1 MPRAKPILTSFNGGE
16 LSPLLDGRVD
26 QDKYFTGCK
35 TLTNFIPTV
44 QGPARR
50 RGGTRFVGLVKV
62 AAKRAWLAD
71 FVFSAGQAYALEF
84 GDNYLRFWTNRG
96 QLLGGDGV
104 SPYEVV
110 TPYSEADL
118 ITAEG
123 TFALRTLQSSDVMW
137 IVHSEGKHP
146 PYRLSRRDAI
156 DWTLAPEEFTDG
168 PFRDVNTDSALTMQA
183 GGTTGTVTV
192 TANSALFKPGHVGSL
207 LVLNSFNPST
217 VAPYQTYKSVSIG
230 DRVRNAG
237 NVYEAQNAFTY
248 ASGDQTQRY
257 VPTHTEGDAY
267 DGAVTWRYLHSGYG
281 WGKIIS
287 VSGDG
292 LSCQLQVISRLPDEV
307 SSSVPASATIE
318 VPGGLDSTAVDRMV
332 NIAGVSITLPAGT
345 LTQAQVASAIA
356 AADFTSADLT
366 VNAVGTDLVFT
377 STKIGAAGNGSVTV
391 ADGSYNDAPAYT
403 LPAIPL
409 SGGSGTGVPT
419 RRWAF
424 SEFSSVYGW
433 PTGIAFFK
441 ERLTYT
447 RGKQVFHSIV
457 GAFTNFARKDA
468 GSVTSETAMSLSL
481 AADKLDSIR
490 WLAQSRTLVIGS
502 ARAEL
507 ALGEQ
512 TTQQVYSATNV
523 QNVPQTEYG
532 SRLLRPLRVGES
544 VLFVE
549 RAGHRIRDMKFDF
562 TIDRYKAED
571 ITVLSEHIFDGSEA
585 LGDPEQEQRDIVDWA
600 YQQQRDS
607 IVWCVLSDGTVA
619 SLVFNRERG
628 VIAWT
633 PHYLGGNAVVE
644 AVQSIPSPDG
654 RTDDAWFIVR
664 RTVNGQTQRSVEYLT
679 DYRLVKKGAAEA
691 VHVDC
696 STTYRGA
703 ATKVVTGLAH
713 LEGQTVSVCVDGS
726 NHPDKVVSGG
736 QVTLDRTG
744 ELIHIGYRFVSRM
757 QTMRLEVQG
766 GGGTSQ
772 TTRKG
777 IAEVWLRL
785 QSTIGGRVGPT
796 FDRMDEI
803 RTLDP
808 RKPVGTPPALY
819 SGDYK
824 LQFPGGYETDAYV
837 CYEQRMPLPATLV
850 AVVLRVQIND

>member
-1 MPRAKPILTSFNGGE
+1 MPRAKPIFTSFNGGE

-50 RGGTRFVGLVKV
+50 RGGTRHIGLAKFG
-62 AAKRAWLAD
+62 AKRAWLAD
-71 FVFSAGQAYALEF
+71 FVFSAGQAYILEF
-84 GDNYLRFWTNRG
+84 GDLYLRFWANRG
-96 QLLGGDGV
+96 RLLNDAV
-104 SPYEVV
+104 PYEIA

-118 ITAEG
+118 VTAEG

-137 IVHSEGKHP
+137 IVHSEGKYP
-146 PYRLSRRDAI
+146 PYRLSRRGAT

-183 GGTTGTVTV
+183 SAVSGIVTI
-192 TANSALFKPGHVGSL
+192 TASSALFKPGHVGSL
-207 LVLNSFNPST
+207 LILNSFNPST
-217 VAPYQTYKSVSIG
+217 VPPYQTYKSVG
-230 DRVRNAG
+230 VGNQVRNAG

-248 ASGDQTQRY
+248 TSGDQTQRY
-257 VPTHTEGDAY
+257 VPTHTDGDAF
-267 DGAVTWRYLHSGYG
+267 DGAVKWRYLHSGYG
-281 WGKIIS
+281 WGKILS
-287 VSGDG
+287 VTSNG
-292 LSCQLQVISRLPDEV
+292 LACQLQVTSRLPDEV
-307 SSSVPASATIE
+307 VSAS
-318 VPGGLDSTAVDRMV
+318 
-332 NIAGVSITLPAGT
+332 
-345 LTQAQVASAIA
+345 
-356 AADFTSADLT
+356 
-366 VNAVGTDLVFT
+366 
-377 STKIGAAGNGSVTV
+377 
-391 ADGSYNDAPAYT
+391 
-403 LPAIPL
+403 
-409 SGGSGTGVPT
+409 T

-424 SEFSSVYGW
+424 SEFSSIYGW

-468 GSVTSETAMSLSL
+468 GAVTSETAMSLSL
-481 AADKLDSIR
+481 AADKLDNIR

-571 ITVLSEHIFDGSEA
+571 ITVLSEHIFDGSEV
-585 LGDPEQEQRDIVDWA
+585 LGDTEQEQRDIVDWA

-607 IVWCVLSDGTVA
+607 LVWCVLSDGTLA

-633 PHYLGGNAVVE
+633 PHYIGGDAVVE

-664 RTVNGQTQRSVEYLT
+664 RTVNGQPQRSIEYMT

-696 STTYRGA
+696 SVTYRGA
-703 ATKVVTGLAH
+703 PANVITGLAH
-713 LEGQTVSVCVDGS
+713 MEGKTVSICVDGS
-726 NHPDKVVSGG
+726 NHPDKTVVGG

-744 ELIHIGYRFVSRM
+744 SLVHVGYRFVSRM

-772 TTRKG
+772 TARKG

-785 QSTIGGRVGPT
+785 QSTVGGRVGPN
-796 FDRMDEI
+796 FERMDEI

-808 RKPVGTPPALY
+808 RKPVGTPPTLY
-819 SGDYK
+819 SGDYT
-824 LQFPGGYETDAYV
+824 LQFPGGFETDAYV
-837 CYEQRMPLPATLV
+837 CFEQRMPLPATLV
-850 AVVLRVQIND
+850 AIILRVQIND

>member
-1 MPRAKPILTSFNGGE
+1 MPRAKPIFTSFNGGE

-50 RGGTRFVGLVKV
+50 RGGTRHVGLAKFG
-62 AAKRAWLAD
+62 AKRAWLAD
-71 FVFSAGQAYALEF
+71 FVFSAGQAYVLEF
-84 GDNYLRFWTNRG
+84 GDLYLRFWTNRG
-96 QLLGGDGV
+96 QLLSGAV
-104 SPYEVV
+104 PYEIA

-137 IVHSEGKHP
+137 IVHSEGKYP
-146 PYRLSRRDAI
+146 PYRLSRRGAI

-168 PFRDVNTDSALTMQA
+168 PFRDVNTDSNLTMQA
-183 GGTTGTVTV
+183 SGVSGTVTV
-192 TANSALFKPGHVGSL
+192 TANSARFVAGHVGSL
-207 LVLNSFNPST
+207 LILNSFNPST
-217 VAPYQTYKSVSIG
+217 VAPYQTYKSVAIG
-230 DRVRNAG
+230 DRVRNGG

-248 ASGDQTQRY
+248 SSGDQTQRY

-292 LSCQLQVISRLPDEV
+292 LTCQLQVTSRLPEEV
-307 SSSVPASATIE
+307 VSAS
-318 VPGGLDSTAVDRMV
+318 
-332 NIAGVSITLPAGT
+332 
-345 LTQAQVASAIA
+345 
-356 AADFTSADLT
+356 
-366 VNAVGTDLVFT
+366 
-377 STKIGAAGNGSVTV
+377 
-391 ADGSYNDAPAYT
+391 
-403 LPAIPL
+403 
-409 SGGSGTGVPT
+409 T

-571 ITVLSEHIFDGSEA
+571 ITVLSEHIFDGSEV
-585 LGDPEQEQRDIVDWA
+585 LGDTEQEQRDIVDWA

-607 IVWCVLSDGTVA
+607 LVWCVLSDGALA

-633 PHYLGGNAVVE
+633 PHYLGGDAVVE

-664 RTVNGQTQRSVEYLT
+664 RTVNGQTQRSIEYIT

-696 STTYRGA
+696 SVTYRGVPA
-703 ATKVVTGLAH
+703 NVITGLAH
-713 LEGQTVSVCVDGS
+713 LEGKTVSICVDGS
-726 NHPDKVVSGG
+726 NHPDKTVVGG

-744 ELIHIGYRFVSRM
+744 SLVHVGYRFVSRM

-777 IAEVWLRL
+777 IAEAWLRL
-785 QSTIGGRVGPT
+785 QSTIGGRVGPN
-796 FDRMDEI
+796 FERMDEI

-824 LQFPGGYETDAYV
+824 LQFPGGFETDAYV
-837 CYEQRMPLPATLV
+837 CFEQRMPLPATLV
-850 AVVLRVQIND
+850 AIVLRVQIND

>member
-71 FVFSAGQAYALEF
+71 FVFSAGQAYILEF
-84 GDNYLRFWTNRG
+84 GNNYLRFWTNRG

-104 SPYEVV
+104 TPYEVA
-110 TPYSEADL
+110 TPYPEADL

-137 IVHSEGKHP
+137 IVHSEGKYP
-146 PYRLSRRDAI
+146 PYRLSRRGAI

-192 TANSALFKPGHVGSL
+192 TANSVLFKPGHVGSL
-207 LVLNSFNPST
+207 LILNSFNPST

-248 ASGDQTQRY
+248 SPGDQTQRY

-292 LSCQLQVISRLPDEV
+292 LSCQLQVTSRLPEEV
-307 SSSVPASATIE
+307 VSVS
-318 VPGGLDSTAVDRMV
+318 
-332 NIAGVSITLPAGT
+332 
-345 LTQAQVASAIA
+345 
-356 AADFTSADLT
+356 
-366 VNAVGTDLVFT
+366 
-377 STKIGAAGNGSVTV
+377 
-391 ADGSYNDAPAYT
+391 
-403 LPAIPL
+403 
-409 SGGSGTGVPT
+409 T

-481 AADKLDSIR
+481 AADKLDNIR

-571 ITVLSEHIFDGSEA
+571 ITVLSEHIFDGSEV
-585 LGDPEQEQRDIVDWA
+585 LGDTEQEQRDIVDWA

-607 IVWCVLSDGTVA
+607 IVWCVLSDGTLA

-696 STTYRGA
+696 STTYRGV

>member
-50 RGGTRFVGLVKV
+50 RGGTRFVGSVKV

-71 FVFSAGQAYALEF
+71 FVFSAGQAYVLEF

-137 IVHSEGKHP
+137 IVHSEGKYP
-146 PYRLSRRDAI
+146 PYRLSRRGAI

-168 PFRDVNTDSALTMQA
+168 PFRDMNTDSALTMQA

-217 VAPYQTYKSVSIG
+217 VAPYQTYKSVAIG

-248 ASGDQTQRY
+248 VSGNQTQRY

-292 LSCQLQVISRLPDEV
+292 LSCQLQVTSRLPEEV
-307 SSSVPASATIE
+307 VSAS
-318 VPGGLDSTAVDRMV
+318 
-332 NIAGVSITLPAGT
+332 
-345 LTQAQVASAIA
+345 
-356 AADFTSADLT
+356 
-366 VNAVGTDLVFT
+366 
-377 STKIGAAGNGSVTV
+377 
-391 ADGSYNDAPAYT
+391 
-403 LPAIPL
+403 
-409 SGGSGTGVPT
+409 T

-571 ITVLSEHIFDGSEA
+571 ITVLSEHIFDGSEV
-585 LGDPEQEQRDIVDWA
+585 LGDTEQEQRDIVEWA

-607 IVWCVLSDGTVA
+607 IVWCVLSDGALA
-619 SLVFNRERG
+619 SLVLNRERG

-633 PHYLGGNAVVE
+633 PHYLGGDAIVE

-703 ATKVVTGLAH
+703 ATKVITGLAH
-713 LEGQTVSVCVDGS
+713 LEGETVSICVDGS
-726 NHPDKVVSGG
+726 NHPDRVVSGG
-736 QVTLDRTG
+736 QVTLDRSG
-744 ELIHIGYRFVSRM
+744 ELVHVGYRFVSRM

>member
-50 RGGTRFVGLVKV
+50 RGGTRYVGPAKFG
-62 AAKRAWLAD
+62 AKRAWLAD
-71 FVFSAGQAYALEF
+71 FVFSAGQAYVLEF
-84 GDNYLRFWTNRG
+84 GDLYLRFWTNRG
-96 QLLGGDGV
+96 RLLDGGGA
-104 SPYEVV
+104 PYEIA
-110 TPYSEADL
+110 TPYPEADL

-137 IVHSEGKHP
+137 IVHAEGKYP
-146 PYRLSRRDAI
+146 PYRLSRRGATN
-156 DWTLAPEEFTDG
+156 WTLAPEEFTDG
-168 PFRDVNTDSALTMQA
+168 PFRDVNTDSTLTMQA
-183 GGTTGTVTV
+183 SGVTGSVTI
-192 TANSALFKPGHVGSL
+192 TASSALFKPGHVGSL
-207 LVLNSFNPST
+207 LMLNSFNPST
-217 VAPYQTYKSVSIG
+217 VSPYQTYKTVAVG

-248 ASGDQTQRY
+248 AAGDQTQRY
-257 VPTHTEGDAY
+257 VPTHTDGDAF

-281 WGKIIS
+281 WGKITS
-287 VSGDG
+287 VSNDG
-292 LSCQLQVISRLPDEV
+292 LTCQLDVTSRFPNEV
-307 SSSVPASATIE
+307 VSAS
-318 VPGGLDSTAVDRMV
+318 
-332 NIAGVSITLPAGT
+332 
-345 LTQAQVASAIA
+345 
-356 AADFTSADLT
+356 
-366 VNAVGTDLVFT
+366 
-377 STKIGAAGNGSVTV
+377 
-391 ADGSYNDAPAYT
+391 
-403 LPAIPL
+403 
-409 SGGSGTGVPT
+409 T

-457 GAFTNFARKDA
+457 GAFTSFARKDA

-507 ALGEQ
+507 SLGEQ

-571 ITVLSEHIFDGSEA
+571 ITVLSEHIFDGSEV
-585 LGDPEQEQRDIVDWA
+585 LGDTEQEQRDIVDWA

-607 IVWCVLSDGTVA
+607 LVWCVLSDGTLA

-633 PHYLGGNAVVE
+633 PHYLGGDAVVE

-664 RTVNGQTQRSVEYLT
+664 RTVNGQPQRSVEYLT

-696 STTYRGA
+696 SVTYRGA
-703 ATKVVTGLAH
+703 ATNVVTGLGH
-713 LEGQTVSVCVDGS
+713 LEGKSVSICVDGS
-726 NHPDKVVSGG
+726 NHPDKTVTGG
-736 QVTLDRTG
+736 QVTLGRTG
-744 ELIHIGYRFVSRM
+744 QLVHVGYRFVSRM

-777 IAEVWLRL
+777 IAEAWLRL
-785 QSTIGGRVGPT
+785 QSTIGGRVGPN

-808 RKPVGTPPALY
+808 RKPVGTPPTLY

-824 LQFPGGYETDAYV
+824 LQFPGGFETDAYV
-837 CYEQRMPLPATLV
+837 CFEQRMPLPATLV
-850 AVVLRVQIND
+850 AIVLRVQIND

>member
-26 QDKYFTGCK
+26 QDKYFTGCR
-35 TLTNFIPTV
+35 TLANFIPTV

-50 RGGTRFVGLVKV
+50 RGGTRFVGSVKV

-71 FVFSAGQAYALEF
+71 FVFSAGQAYVLEF

-137 IVHSEGKHP
+137 IVHSEGKYP
-146 PYRLSRRDAI
+146 PYRLSRRGAI

-168 PFRDVNTDSALTMQA
+168 PFRDVNTDGALTMQA

-207 LVLNSFNPST
+207 LILNSFNPST
-217 VAPYQTYKSVSIG
+217 VAPYQTYKSVAIG

-292 LSCQLQVISRLPDEV
+292 LSCQLQVTSRLPEEV
-307 SSSVPASATIE
+307 VSAS
-318 VPGGLDSTAVDRMV
+318 
-332 NIAGVSITLPAGT
+332 
-345 LTQAQVASAIA
+345 
-356 AADFTSADLT
+356 
-366 VNAVGTDLVFT
+366 
-377 STKIGAAGNGSVTV
+377 
-391 ADGSYNDAPAYT
+391 
-403 LPAIPL
+403 
-409 SGGSGTGVPT
+409 T

-571 ITVLSEHIFDGSEA
+571 ITVLSEHIFDGSEV
-585 LGDPEQEQRDIVDWA
+585 LGDTEQEQRDIVDWA

-607 IVWCVLSDGTVA
+607 IVWCVLSDGTLA

-679 DYRLVKKGAAEA
+679 DYRLVKEGAAEA

-696 STTYRGA
+696 STTYRGV

-713 LEGQTVSVCVDGS
+713 LEGQMVSVCVDGS

-772 TTRKG
+772 TARKG

>member
-1 MPRAKPILTSFNGGE
+1 MPRAKPILTSFNSGE

-50 RGGTRFVGLVKV
+50 RGGTRFVGSVKV
-62 AAKRAWLAD
+62 ATKRAWLAD
-71 FVFSAGQAYALEF
+71 FVFSAGQAYVLEF
-84 GDNYLRFWTNRG
+84 GDNYLCFWTNRG
-96 QLLGGDGV
+96 QLLGSDGV

-137 IVHSEGKHP
+137 IVHSGGKYP
-146 PYRLSRRDAI
+146 PYRLSRRGAI

-207 LVLNSFNPST
+207 LILNSFNPST
-217 VAPYQTYKSVSIG
+217 VAPYQTYKSVAIG
-230 DRVRNAG
+230 DRVRNGG

-248 ASGDQTQRY
+248 SSGDQTQRY

-292 LSCQLQVISRLPDEV
+292 LTCQLQVTSRLPEEV
-307 SSSVPASATIE
+307 VSAS
-318 VPGGLDSTAVDRMV
+318 
-332 NIAGVSITLPAGT
+332 
-345 LTQAQVASAIA
+345 
-356 AADFTSADLT
+356 
-366 VNAVGTDLVFT
+366 
-377 STKIGAAGNGSVTV
+377 
-391 ADGSYNDAPAYT
+391 
-403 LPAIPL
+403 
-409 SGGSGTGVPT
+409 T

-571 ITVLSEHIFDGSEA
+571 ITVLSEHIFDGSEV
-585 LGDPEQEQRDIVDWA
+585 LGDVEQEQRDIVDWA

-607 IVWCVLSDGTVA
+607 LVWCVLSDGSLA
-619 SLVFNRERG
+619 SLGFNRERG

-633 PHYLGGNAVVE
+633 PHYLGGDAVVE

-696 STTYRGA
+696 SVTYRGA
-703 ATKVVTGLAH
+703 ATNVITGLGH
-713 LEGQTVSVCVDGS
+713 LEGETVSICVDGS
-726 NHPDKVVSGG
+726 NHPDRVVAGG
-736 QVTLDRTG
+736 QVTLDRNG
-744 ELIHIGYRFVSRM
+744 VLVHVGYRFVSRM

>member
-50 RGGTRFVGLVKV
+50 RGGTRFVGSVKV

-71 FVFSAGQAYALEF
+71 FVFSAGQAYVLEF

-137 IVHSEGKHP
+137 IVHSEGKYP
-146 PYRLSRRDAI
+146 PYRLSRRGAI

-217 VAPYQTYKSVSIG
+217 VAPYQTYKSVAIG
-230 DRVRNAG
+230 NRVRNAG

-292 LSCQLQVISRLPDEV
+292 LSCQLQVTSRLPEEV
-307 SSSVPASATIE
+307 VSAS
-318 VPGGLDSTAVDRMV
+318 
-332 NIAGVSITLPAGT
+332 
-345 LTQAQVASAIA
+345 
-356 AADFTSADLT
+356 
-366 VNAVGTDLVFT
+366 
-377 STKIGAAGNGSVTV
+377 
-391 ADGSYNDAPAYT
+391 
-403 LPAIPL
+403 
-409 SGGSGTGVPT
+409 T

-571 ITVLSEHIFDGSEA
+571 ITVLSEHIFDGSEV
-585 LGDPEQEQRDIVDWA
+585 LGDTEQEQRDIVDWA

-607 IVWCVLSDGTVA
+607 IVWCVLSDGTLA

-633 PHYLGGNAVVE
+633 PHYLGGNAIVE

-679 DYRLVKKGAAEA
+679 DYRLVKKSAAEA

-696 STTYRGA
+696 STTYRGV

-713 LEGQTVSVCVDGS
+713 LEGQTVSICVDGS

-736 QVTLDRTG
+736 QITLDRTG

>member
-50 RGGTRFVGLVKV
+50 RGGTRHVGLAKFG
-62 AAKRAWLAD
+62 AKRAWLAD
-71 FVFSAGQAYALEF
+71 FVFSAGQAYILEF
-84 GDNYLRFWTNRG
+84 GDLYLRFWTNRG

-104 SPYEVV
+104 TPYEVA

-118 ITAEG
+118 VTAEG

-137 IVHSEGKHP
+137 IVHSEGKYP
-146 PYRLSRRDAI
+146 PYRLSRRGAI

-168 PFRDVNTDSALTMQA
+168 PFRDVNTDSNLTMQA
-183 GGTTGTVTV
+183 SGVSGTVTV
-192 TANSALFKPGHVGSL
+192 TANSARFVAGHVGSL
-207 LVLNSFNPST
+207 LILNSFNPST
-217 VAPYQTYKSVSIG
+217 VAPYQTYKSVAIG
-230 DRVRNAG
+230 DRVRNGG

-248 ASGDQTQRY
+248 SSGDQTQRY

-292 LSCQLQVISRLPDEV
+292 LTCQLQVTSRLPEEV
-307 SSSVPASATIE
+307 VSAS
-318 VPGGLDSTAVDRMV
+318 
-332 NIAGVSITLPAGT
+332 
-345 LTQAQVASAIA
+345 
-356 AADFTSADLT
+356 
-366 VNAVGTDLVFT
+366 
-377 STKIGAAGNGSVTV
+377 
-391 ADGSYNDAPAYT
+391 
-403 LPAIPL
+403 
-409 SGGSGTGVPT
+409 T

-571 ITVLSEHIFDGSEA
+571 ITVLSEHIFDGSEV
-585 LGDPEQEQRDIVDWA
+585 LGDTEQEQRDIVDWA

-607 IVWCVLSDGTVA
+607 LVWCVLSDGALA

-633 PHYLGGNAVVE
+633 PHYLGGDAVVE
-644 AVQSIPSPDG
+644 AAQSIPSPDG

-664 RTVNGQTQRSVEYLT
+664 RTVNGQTQRSIEYMT

-696 STTYRGA
+696 SVTYRGA
-703 ATKVVTGLAH
+703 PANVITGLAH
-713 LEGQTVSVCVDGS
+713 LEGKTVSICVDGS
-726 NHPDKVVSGG
+726 NHPDKTVVGG

-744 ELIHIGYRFVSRM
+744 SLVHVGYRFVSRM

-772 TTRKG
+772 TMRKG
-777 IAEVWLRL
+777 IAEAWLRL
-785 QSTIGGRVGPT
+785 QSTIGGRVGPS
-796 FDRMDEI
+796 FERMDEI

-824 LQFPGGYETDAYV
+824 LQFPGGFETDAYV
-837 CYEQRMPLPATLV
+837 CFEQRMPLPATLV
-850 AVVLRVQIND
+850 AIVLRVQIND

>member
-50 RGGTRFVGLVKV
+50 RGGTRFVGSVKV

-71 FVFSAGQAYALEF
+71 FVFSAGQAYVLEF
-84 GDNYLRFWTNRG
+84 GHNYLRFWTNRG

-104 SPYEVV
+104 TPYEVA

-137 IVHSEGKHP
+137 IVHSEGKYP
-146 PYRLSRRDAI
+146 PYRLSRRGAI

-168 PFRDVNTDSALTMQA
+168 PFRDMNTDSALTMQA

-217 VAPYQTYKSVSIG
+217 VAPYQTYKSVAIG

-248 ASGDQTQRY
+248 VSGNQTQRY

-292 LSCQLQVISRLPDEV
+292 LSCQLQVTSRLPEEV
-307 SSSVPASATIE
+307 VSAS
-318 VPGGLDSTAVDRMV
+318 
-332 NIAGVSITLPAGT
+332 
-345 LTQAQVASAIA
+345 
-356 AADFTSADLT
+356 
-366 VNAVGTDLVFT
+366 
-377 STKIGAAGNGSVTV
+377 
-391 ADGSYNDAPAYT
+391 
-403 LPAIPL
+403 
-409 SGGSGTGVPT
+409 T

-571 ITVLSEHIFDGSEA
+571 ITVLSEHIFDGSEV
-585 LGDPEQEQRDIVDWA
+585 LGDTEQEQRDIVDWA

-607 IVWCVLSDGTVA
+607 IVWCVLSDGTLA

-633 PHYLGGNAVVE
+633 PHYLGGNAIVE

-696 STTYRGA
+696 SVTYRGA
-703 ATKVVTGLAH
+703 PANVITGLAH
-713 LEGQTVSVCVDGS
+713 LEGETVSICVDGS

-736 QVTLDRTG
+736 QITLDRTG
-744 ELIHIGYRFVSRM
+744 SLVHVGYRFVSRM

-777 IAEVWLRL
+777 IAEAWLRL
-785 QSTIGGRVGPT
+785 QSTIGGRVGPN
-796 FDRMDEI
+796 FERMDEI

>member
-1 MPRAKPILTSFNGGE
+1 MPRAKPILTSFNSGE

-50 RGGTRFVGLVKV
+50 RGGTRYVGSAKFG
-62 AAKRAWLAD
+62 AKRAWLAD
-71 FVFSAGQAYALEF
+71 FVFSAGQAYVLEF

-96 QLLGGDGV
+96 QLLGSDGV

-110 TPYSEADL
+110 TPYPEADL

-137 IVHSEGKHP
+137 IVHAEGKYP
-146 PYRLSRRDAI
+146 PYRLSRRGATN
-156 DWTLAPEEFTDG
+156 WTLAPEEFTDG
-168 PFRDVNTDSALTMQA
+168 PFRDVNTDSTLTMQA
-183 GGTTGTVTV
+183 SGVTGLVTI
-192 TANSALFKPGHVGSL
+192 TASSALFKPGHVGSL
-207 LVLNSFNPST
+207 LMLNSFNPST
-217 VAPYQTYKSVSIG
+217 VSPYQTYKTVAVG
-230 DRVRNAG
+230 ARVRNAG

-257 VPTHTEGDAY
+257 IPTHTEGDAY

-292 LSCQLQVISRLPDEV
+292 LSCQLQVTSRLPEEV
-307 SSSVPASATIE
+307 VSAS
-318 VPGGLDSTAVDRMV
+318 
-332 NIAGVSITLPAGT
+332 
-345 LTQAQVASAIA
+345 
-356 AADFTSADLT
+356 
-366 VNAVGTDLVFT
+366 
-377 STKIGAAGNGSVTV
+377 
-391 ADGSYNDAPAYT
+391 
-403 LPAIPL
+403 
-409 SGGSGTGVPT
+409 T

-457 GAFTNFARKDA
+457 GAFTSFARKDA
-468 GSVTSETAMSLSL
+468 GSVTSETAMALSL
-481 AADKLDSIR
+481 AADKLDNIR

-571 ITVLSEHIFDGSEA
+571 ITVLSEHIFDGSEV
-585 LGDPEQEQRDIVDWA
+585 LGDTEQEQRDIVDWA

-607 IVWCVLSDGTVA
+607 LVWCVLSDGTLA

-696 STTYRGA
+696 STTYRGV

-736 QVTLDRTG
+736 QITLDRTG
-744 ELIHIGYRFVSRM
+744 GLIHIGYRFVSRM

>member
-50 RGGTRFVGLVKV
+50 RGGTRFVGSVKA

-71 FVFSAGQAYALEF
+71 FVFSVGQAYVLEF

-96 QLLGGDGV
+96 QLLDGGGA
-104 SPYEVV
+104 PYEIA
-110 TPYSEADL
+110 TPYPEADL
-118 ITAEG
+118 TTAEG

-137 IVHSEGKHP
+137 IVHAEGKYP
-146 PYRLSRRDAI
+146 PYRLSRRGATN
-156 DWTLAPEEFTDG
+156 WTLAPEEFTDG

-183 GGTTGTVTV
+183 SGVTGSVTI
-192 TANSALFKPGHVGSL
+192 TASSALFKPGHVGSL
-207 LVLNSFNPST
+207 LILNSFNPST
-217 VAPYQTYKSVSIG
+217 VSPYQTYKTVAVG
-230 DRVRNAG
+230 ARVRNAG
-237 NVYEAQNAFTY
+237 NVYEAQNAFAY
-248 ASGDQTQRY
+248 SSSDQTQRY
-257 VPTHTEGDAY
+257 VPTHTDGDAF

-281 WGKIIS
+281 WGKITS
-287 VSGDG
+287 VSNDG
-292 LSCQLQVISRLPDEV
+292 LTCQLDVTSRLPDEV
-307 SSSVPASATIE
+307 VSAS
-318 VPGGLDSTAVDRMV
+318 
-332 NIAGVSITLPAGT
+332 
-345 LTQAQVASAIA
+345 
-356 AADFTSADLT
+356 
-366 VNAVGTDLVFT
+366 
-377 STKIGAAGNGSVTV
+377 
-391 ADGSYNDAPAYT
+391 
-403 LPAIPL
+403 
-409 SGGSGTGVPT
+409 T

-457 GAFTNFARKDA
+457 GAFTSFARKDA
-468 GSVTSETAMSLSL
+468 GSVTSETAMALSL
-481 AADKLDSIR
+481 AADKLDNIR
-490 WLAQSRTLVIGS
+490 WLTQSRTLVIGS

-571 ITVLSEHIFDGSEA
+571 ITVLSEHIFDGSEV
-585 LGDPEQEQRDIVDWA
+585 LGDTEQEQRDIVDWA

-607 IVWCVLSDGTVA
+607 LVWCVLSDGTLA

-633 PHYLGGNAVVE
+633 PHYLGGGAVVE

-664 RTVNGQTQRSVEYLT
+664 RTVNGQPQRSVEYLT

-696 STTYRGA
+696 SVTYRGV
-703 ATKVVTGLAH
+703 ATNVITGLGH
-713 LEGQTVSVCVDGS
+713 LEGKSVSICVDGS
-726 NHPDKVVSGG
+726 NHPDKTVAGG
-736 QVTLDRTG
+736 QVTLDRAG
-744 ELIHIGYRFVSRM
+744 GLVHVGYRFVSRM

-777 IAEVWLRL
+777 IAEAWLRL
-785 QSTIGGRVGPT
+785 QSTIGGRVGPN

-824 LQFPGGYETDAYV
+824 LQFPGGFETDAYV
-837 CYEQRMPLPATLV
+837 CFEQRMPLPATLV
-850 AVVLRVQIND
+850 AIVLRVQIND

>member
-50 RGGTRFVGLVKV
+50 RGGTRHVGLAKFG
-62 AAKRAWLAD
+62 AKRAWLAD
-71 FVFSAGQAYALEF
+71 FVFSAGQAYLLEF

-104 SPYEVV
+104 TPYEVA

-118 ITAEG
+118 VTAEG

-137 IVHSEGKHP
+137 IVHSEGKYP
-146 PYRLSRRDAI
+146 PYRLSRRGAI

-168 PFRDVNTDSALTMQA
+168 PFRDANTDSNLTMQA
-183 GGTTGTVTV
+183 SGVSGTVTV
-192 TANSALFKPGHVGSL
+192 TANSARFVAGHVGSL
-207 LVLNSFNPST
+207 LILNSFNPST
-217 VAPYQTYKSVSIG
+217 VAPYQTYKSVAIG
-230 DRVRNAG
+230 DRVRNGG

-248 ASGDQTQRY
+248 VSGNQTQRY

-292 LSCQLQVISRLPDEV
+292 LTCQLQVTSRLPEEV
-307 SSSVPASATIE
+307 VSAS
-318 VPGGLDSTAVDRMV
+318 
-332 NIAGVSITLPAGT
+332 
-345 LTQAQVASAIA
+345 
-356 AADFTSADLT
+356 
-366 VNAVGTDLVFT
+366 
-377 STKIGAAGNGSVTV
+377 
-391 ADGSYNDAPAYT
+391 
-403 LPAIPL
+403 
-409 SGGSGTGVPT
+409 T

-447 RGKQVFHSIV
+447 RGKQVFHSVV
-457 GAFTNFARKDA
+457 GAFTSFARKDA
-468 GSVTSETAMSLSL
+468 GAVTSETAMSLSL

-571 ITVLSEHIFDGSEA
+571 ITVLSEHIFDGSEV
-585 LGDPEQEQRDIVDWA
+585 LGDMEQEQRDIVDWA
-600 YQQQRDS
+600 YQPQRDS
-607 IVWCVLSDGTVA
+607 LVWCVLSDGTLA
-619 SLVFNRERG
+619 SLVINRERG

-633 PHYLGGNAVVE
+633 PHYLGGDAVVE

-664 RTVNGQTQRSVEYLT
+664 RTVNGQTQRSIEYMT

-696 STTYRGA
+696 SVTYRGA
-703 ATKVVTGLAH
+703 PTSVITGLAH
-713 LEGQTVSVCVDGS
+713 LEGKTVSICVDGS
-726 NHPDKVVSGG
+726 NHPDKMVVGG

-744 ELIHIGYRFVSRM
+744 SLVHVGYRFVSRM

-777 IAEVWLRL
+777 IAEAWLRL
-785 QSTIGGRVGPT
+785 QSTIGGRVGPN
-796 FDRMDEI
+796 FERMDEI

-824 LQFPGGYETDAYV
+824 LQFPGGFETDAYV
-837 CYEQRMPLPATLV
+837 CFEQRMPLPATIV
-850 AVVLRVQIND
+850 AIVLRVQIND

>member
-50 RGGTRFVGLVKV
+50 RGGTRYVGPAKFG
-62 AAKRAWLAD
+62 AKRAWLAD
-71 FVFSAGQAYALEF
+71 FVFSAGQAYVLEF
-84 GDNYLRFWTNRG
+84 GDLYLRFWTNRG
-96 QLLGGDGV
+96 QLLASGA
-104 SPYEVV
+104 PYEIA
-110 TPYSEADL
+110 TPYPEADL

-137 IVHSEGKHP
+137 IVHAEGKYP
-146 PYRLSRRDAI
+146 PYRLSRRGATN
-156 DWTLAPEEFTDG
+156 WTLAPEEFTDG
-168 PFRDVNTDSALTMQA
+168 PFRDVNTDSTLTMQA
-183 GGTTGTVTV
+183 SGVTGSVTI
-192 TANSALFKPGHVGSL
+192 TASSALFEPGHVGSL
-207 LVLNSFNPST
+207 LMLNSFNPST
-217 VAPYQTYKSVSIG
+217 VSPYQTYKAVAVG
-230 DRVRNAG
+230 DRVRNGG

-248 ASGDQTQRY
+248 VSGDQTQRY
-257 VPTHTEGDAY
+257 VPTHTDGDAF

-281 WGKIIS
+281 WGKITS
-287 VSGDG
+287 VSNDG
-292 LSCQLQVISRLPDEV
+292 LTCQLNVTSRLPNEV
-307 SSSVPASATIE
+307 VSAS
-318 VPGGLDSTAVDRMV
+318 
-332 NIAGVSITLPAGT
+332 
-345 LTQAQVASAIA
+345 
-356 AADFTSADLT
+356 
-366 VNAVGTDLVFT
+366 
-377 STKIGAAGNGSVTV
+377 
-391 ADGSYNDAPAYT
+391 
-403 LPAIPL
+403 
-409 SGGSGTGVPT
+409 T

-457 GAFTNFARKDA
+457 GAFTSFARKDA
-468 GSVTSETAMSLSL
+468 GSVTSETAMVLSL
-481 AADKLDSIR
+481 AADKLDNIR
-490 WLAQSRTLVIGS
+490 WLTQSRTLVIGS

-571 ITVLSEHIFDGSEA
+571 ITVLSEHIFDGSEV
-585 LGDPEQEQRDIVDWA
+585 LGDTKQEQRDIVDWA

-607 IVWCVLSDGTVA
+607 LVWCVLSDGTLA

-633 PHYLGGNAVVE
+633 PHYLGGDAVVE
-644 AVQSIPSPDG
+644 AVQSTPSPDG

-664 RTVNGQTQRSVEYLT
+664 RTVNGQPQRSVEYLT

-696 STTYRGA
+696 SVTYRGA
-703 ATKVVTGLAH
+703 ATNVITGLGH
-713 LEGQTVSVCVDGS
+713 LEGKSVSICVDGS
-726 NHPDKVVSGG
+726 NHPDKTVTGG

-744 ELIHIGYRFVSRM
+744 QLVHVGYRFVSRM

-777 IAEVWLRL
+777 IAEAWLRL
-785 QSTIGGRVGPT
+785 QSTIGGRVGPN

-824 LQFPGGYETDAYV
+824 LQFPGGFETDAYV
-837 CYEQRMPLPATLV
+837 CFEQRMPLPATLV
-850 AVVLRVQIND
+850 AIVLRVQIND

>member
-50 RGGTRFVGLVKV
+50 RGGTRHVGLAKFG
-62 AAKRAWLAD
+62 AKRAWLAD
-71 FVFSAGQAYALEF
+71 FVFSAGQAYLLEF

-104 SPYEVV
+104 TPYEVA

-118 ITAEG
+118 VTAEG

-137 IVHSEGKHP
+137 IVHSEGKYP
-146 PYRLSRRDAI
+146 PYRLSRRGAI

-168 PFRDVNTDSALTMQA
+168 PFRDANTDSNLTMQA
-183 GGTTGTVTV
+183 SGVSGTVTV
-192 TANSALFKPGHVGSL
+192 TANSARFVAGHVGSL
-207 LVLNSFNPST
+207 LILNSFNPST
-217 VAPYQTYKSVSIG
+217 VAPYQTYKSVAIG
-230 DRVRNAG
+230 DRVRNGG

-248 ASGDQTQRY
+248 ASGNQTQRY

-292 LSCQLQVISRLPDEV
+292 LTCQLQVTSRLPEEV
-307 SSSVPASATIE
+307 VSAS
-318 VPGGLDSTAVDRMV
+318 
-332 NIAGVSITLPAGT
+332 
-345 LTQAQVASAIA
+345 
-356 AADFTSADLT
+356 
-366 VNAVGTDLVFT
+366 
-377 STKIGAAGNGSVTV
+377 
-391 ADGSYNDAPAYT
+391 
-403 LPAIPL
+403 
-409 SGGSGTGVPT
+409 T

-447 RGKQVFHSIV
+447 RGKQVFHSVV
-457 GAFTNFARKDA
+457 GAFTSFARKDA
-468 GSVTSETAMSLSL
+468 GAVTSETAMSLSL

-571 ITVLSEHIFDGSEA
+571 ITVLSEHIFDGSEV
-585 LGDPEQEQRDIVDWA
+585 LGDMEQEQRDIVDWA
-600 YQQQRDS
+600 YQPQRDS
-607 IVWCVLSDGTVA
+607 LVWCVLSDGTLA
-619 SLVFNRERG
+619 SLVINRERG

-633 PHYLGGNAVVE
+633 PHYLGGDAVVE

-664 RTVNGQTQRSVEYLT
+664 RTVNGQTQRSIEYMT

-696 STTYRGA
+696 SVTYRGA
-703 ATKVVTGLAH
+703 PTSVITGLAH
-713 LEGQTVSVCVDGS
+713 LEGKTVSICVDGS
-726 NHPDKVVSGG
+726 NHPDKMVVGG

-744 ELIHIGYRFVSRM
+744 SLVHVGYRFVSRM

-777 IAEVWLRL
+777 IAEAWLRL
-785 QSTIGGRVGPT
+785 QSTIGGRVGPN
-796 FDRMDEI
+796 FERMDEI

-824 LQFPGGYETDAYV
+824 LQFPGGFETDAYV
-837 CYEQRMPLPATLV
+837 CFEQRMPLPATIV
-850 AVVLRVQIND
+850 AIVLRVQIND

>member
-50 RGGTRFVGLVKV
+50 RGGTRFVGSVKV

-71 FVFSAGQAYALEF
+71 FVFSAGQAYVLEF

-137 IVHSEGKHP
+137 IVHSEGKYP
-146 PYRLSRRDAI
+146 PYRLSRRGAI

-168 PFRDVNTDSALTMQA
+168 PFRDMNTDSALTMQA

-217 VAPYQTYKSVSIG
+217 VAPYQTYKSVAIG

-237 NVYEAQNAFTY
+237 NVYEAQNVFTY
-248 ASGDQTQRY
+248 VSGNQTQRY

-292 LSCQLQVISRLPDEV
+292 LSCQLQVTSRLPEEV
-307 SSSVPASATIE
+307 VSAS
-318 VPGGLDSTAVDRMV
+318 
-332 NIAGVSITLPAGT
+332 
-345 LTQAQVASAIA
+345 
-356 AADFTSADLT
+356 
-366 VNAVGTDLVFT
+366 
-377 STKIGAAGNGSVTV
+377 
-391 ADGSYNDAPAYT
+391 
-403 LPAIPL
+403 
-409 SGGSGTGVPT
+409 T

-512 TTQQVYSATNV
+512 TMQQVYSATNV

-571 ITVLSEHIFDGSEA
+571 ITVLSEHIFDGSEV
-585 LGDPEQEQRDIVDWA
+585 LGDTEQEQRDIVEWA

-607 IVWCVLSDGTVA
+607 IVWCVLSDGTLA

-633 PHYLGGNAVVE
+633 PHYLGGDAIVE

-703 ATKVVTGLAH
+703 ATKVITGLAH
-713 LEGQTVSVCVDGS
+713 LEGETVSICVDGS
-726 NHPDKVVSGG
+726 NHPDRVVSGG
-736 QVTLDRTG
+736 QVTLDRSG
-744 ELIHIGYRFVSRM
+744 ELVHVGYRFVSRM